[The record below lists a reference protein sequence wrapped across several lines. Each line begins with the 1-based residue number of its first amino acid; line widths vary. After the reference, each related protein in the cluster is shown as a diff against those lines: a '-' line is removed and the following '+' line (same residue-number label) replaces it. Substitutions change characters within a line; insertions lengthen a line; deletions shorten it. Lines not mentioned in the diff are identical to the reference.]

1 MMIRRKMVVIMET
14 MAAWNQ
20 IEKSNSV
27 ISWTKNGV
35 LSCHS
40 RKNQTIQ

>member
-1 MMIRRKMVVIMET
+1 MMIRRKMVVIMEIVV
-14 MAAWNQ
+14 ARNH

-35 LSCHS
+35 LSRRS
-40 RKNQTIQ
+40 K